1 MFPEQAFPTLLSLSR
16 SAPML
21 DPDYIRQVTN
31 KARRSQKLFSAEL
44 NCLPARLVPS
54 SPETGCSCGRP

>member
-21 DPDYIRQVTN
+21 D
-31 KARRSQKLFSAEL
+31 
-44 NCLPARLVPS
+44 RL
-54 SPETGCSCGRP
+54 GYLRLHQAGDK